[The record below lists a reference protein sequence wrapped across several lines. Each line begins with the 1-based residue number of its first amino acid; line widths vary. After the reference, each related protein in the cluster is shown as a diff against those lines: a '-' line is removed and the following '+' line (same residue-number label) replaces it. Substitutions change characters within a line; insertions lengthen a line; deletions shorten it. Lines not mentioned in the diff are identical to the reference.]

1 MRAAFF
7 LQVGLFSEATLGMVC
22 ELRLFL
28 LKLLYLN
35 GIERFCRPAIF
46 RSLGIFPA
54 IFKNLIDALLAHV
67 FALGFVAFSVA
78 PDSSLFASPASY
90 APSRFH
96 TYGTATPIRKQ
107 TRSTDSS
114 QSSSMNAGRNKCDTE
129 TLSSRRNTV
138 RAASPQPISAN
149 TVKARRGLGR
159 RGRFRIRRLKW

>member
-1 MRAAFF
+1 MRAAFSCKLRF
-7 LQVGLFSEATLGMVC
+7 PERPSARLLKP
-22 ELRLFL
+22 RLFL
-28 LKLLYLN
+28 LKLLCLN
-35 GIERFCRPAIF
+35 GIERFCQPAIF

-78 PDSSLFASPASY
+78 PDSSLFASPASC

-96 TYGTATPIRKQ
+96 TYGTATPIRKR

-138 RAASPQPISAN
+138 RAVSPQPISAN

-159 RGRFRIRRLKW
+159 RSRFRIRHLKW